1 MDSRREAEEKQKRK
15 IKLVKLRE
23 ALAWDDKY
31 VHQTKSID

>member
-1 MDSRREAEEKQKRK
+1 MEFRWIAEEKQKRK